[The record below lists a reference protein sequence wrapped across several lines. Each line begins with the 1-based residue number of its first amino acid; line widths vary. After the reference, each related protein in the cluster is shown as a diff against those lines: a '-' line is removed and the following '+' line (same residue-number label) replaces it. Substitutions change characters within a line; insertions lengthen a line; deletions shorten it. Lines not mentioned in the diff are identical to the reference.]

1 MKHFAPLCRAA
12 AQLRWLRGGGQAADH
27 EHGNPVD
34 LPAGFCIGK
43 RKRHWQG
50 GSTEPLSQHKPVSQ
64 SPLVLLVSSPAA
76 GESCTQCPQD
86 PLDPLQTYG
95 GKLMQTPDQTCPW
108 GFPDGLLTS
117 FISSLFIP
125 SPTNKLRL
133 LNLPP
138 HAGTLLSQAAASPWA
153 AGLLLHSLPSGDEI
167 PGRKQSSTVS
177 LHGEAGPVVPIGRPW
192 CTAGQGGRTA
202 RQHGLCLLTTGAFH
216 MGELEAWTSDISCRE
231 ITYIPSFPPPAL
243 LHQIFWF

>member
-1 MKHFAPLCRAA
+1 M
-12 AQLRWLRGGGQAADH
+12 
-27 EHGNPVD
+27 
-34 LPAGFCIGK
+34 PAGFWVGK

-50 GSTEPLSQHKPVSQ
+50 GSTELLSQHKPVSQ

-76 GESCTQCPQD
+76 GKSCTQSPQD
-86 PLDPLQTYG
+86 PLDPLQICG
-95 GKLMQTPDQTCPW
+95 GKLMQTPDQTYPW

-117 FISSLFIP
+117 LISSLFIP

-138 HAGTLLSQAAASPWA
+138 HAGTLVSQAAAGPWA

-177 LHGEAGPVVPIGRPW
+177 LHGEAGPAAPMGRPC

-202 RQHGLCLLTTGAFH
+202 RHHGLCLLTTAALLRGQ
-216 MGELEAWTSDISCRE
+216 LKAWTSNISCRE
-231 ITYIPSFPPPAL
+231 ITHIASFPPAAL
-243 LHQIFWF
+243 LHQVFCF